1 MKVILLL
8 TALERIGAQSFLP
21 AIERAARFSPTEFA
35 IPEEEENLFG
45 VEDEA
50 EAAAEADADDD
61 FLSSLEPITPNRNY
75 LDAAEELERAAFDL
89 LSPSLDDDEM
99 GRDMMA
105 PRRPL
110 VPPQPGSF
118 SPTSFVERQG
128 SVVEDQQD
136 SFFRFPASRAGSVS
150 IELQSSF
157 SSRTP
162 QTTHW
167 VNQDASFSESTLVG
181 PDAVDVSVGV
191 ESLVEL
197 VALILSGS
205 AASGMAVL
213 GTLRMLAP
221 LLVTR
226 RVLAYL
232 GDMANDWYTGR
243 YLRKTYNKLE
253 KEYWHYYQMTAIVR
267 SAGRVLTQ
275 LILSAFLGRLVQA
288 LVGLGRYPCSMGGLN
303 IADSVLGNKG
313 TFWGCSALWML
324 ATLGGSFSMGKIISE
339 WHEFL
344 RLTVEADTNAS
355 TSTSAKN
362 RRRALLRPFNILEW
376 MRDPDEVVKKVL
388 RTTGTS
394 MVLKP
399 FHPEPLFFPIT
410 WIPLRALQYIAVLRE
425 MRTPVMRQVMR
436 RLLIQQALFD
446 EWYRVLMKEK
456 RVALGLGVLCLY
468 SISTFFLYWTVGSVN
483 GLSALLMLPAVLSSI
498 LSIWMNCYIYL
509 DRRDIK
515 RRISEQVEEISS

>member
-1 MKVILLL
+1 MKLLFL
-8 TALERIGAQSFLP
+8 FLALERIVSQSFLP

-35 IPEEEENLFG
+35 IPEEDENLFE
-45 VEDEA
+45 VEDET
-50 EAAAEADADDD
+50 EVDADGDV
-61 FLSSLEPITPNRNY
+61 LTSLEPITPSRNY
-75 LDAAEELERAAFDL
+75 LDDAEELERAAFDL
-89 LSPSLDDDEM
+89 LSPSLDGGEM
-99 GRDMMA
+99 DRDMMA

-110 VPPQPGSF
+110 VSPQPGSF
-118 SPTSFVERQG
+118 NPTSFLQRQE

-136 SFFRFPASRAGSVS
+136 SFFRFPESRVGSVS
-150 IELQSSF
+150 VELQSSF
-157 SSRTP
+157 SSRMP
-162 QTTHW
+162 RTTRW

-181 PDAVDVSVGV
+181 PDAIDVSIGVG
-191 ESLVEL
+191 SLMRL
-197 VALILSGS
+197 VALLWSGS

-253 KEYWHYYQMTAIVR
+253 KEYWHYYQMTALVR
-267 SAGRVLTQ
+267 SAGRVMTQ

-288 LVGLGRYPCSMGGLN
+288 LVGLRRYPCSMGGLN
-303 IADSVLGNKG
+303 SADGVLGRNG

-324 ATLGGSFSMGKIISE
+324 ATLGGSFSTGKIISE

-344 RLTVEADTNAS
+344 RLTVEADNQNA
-355 TSTSAKN
+355 STSAKN
-362 RRRALLRPFNILEW
+362 RRKALLRPFNILEW

-425 MRTPVMRQVMR
+425 MRTPVMGQVMR

-446 EWYRVLMKEK
+446 EWYRVLMQEK

-515 RRISEQVEEISS
+515 RRISEQVDEISS

>member
-1 MKVILLL
+1 MKVLLL
-8 TALERIGAQSFLP
+8 LVALERIVAQSFLP

-35 IPEEEENLFG
+35 IPEEDENLFG
-45 VEDEA
+45 AEDEA
-50 EAAAEADADDD
+50 EVDADDD
-61 FLSSLEPITPNRNY
+61 FLSSLEPITPSRNY
-75 LDAAEELERAAFDL
+75 LDDAEELERAAFDL

-99 GRDMMA
+99 DRDMMA

-110 VPPQPGSF
+110 VPSQPDSF
-118 SPTSFVERQG
+118 NPASFLQRQE

-136 SFFRFPASRAGSVS
+136 SFFRFPESRVGSVS
-150 IELQSSF
+150 VELQSSF

-162 QTTHW
+162 RTTHW

-191 ESLVEL
+191 ESLVRL
-197 VALILSGS
+197 VALALSGS

-253 KEYWHYYQMTAIVR
+253 KEYWHYYQMTAMVR

-303 IADSVLGNKG
+303 IADNVSGRNG

-355 TSTSAKN
+355 TNSAKN
-362 RRRALLRPFNILEW
+362 QRRALLRPFNILEW

-399 FHPEPLFFPIT
+399 FHPEPLFFPVT

-425 MRTPVMRQVMR
+425 MRTPAMRQVMR
-436 RLLIQQALFD
+436 RLLVQQAFFD

-483 GLSALLMLPAVLSSI
+483 GLSALLMLPVVLSSI